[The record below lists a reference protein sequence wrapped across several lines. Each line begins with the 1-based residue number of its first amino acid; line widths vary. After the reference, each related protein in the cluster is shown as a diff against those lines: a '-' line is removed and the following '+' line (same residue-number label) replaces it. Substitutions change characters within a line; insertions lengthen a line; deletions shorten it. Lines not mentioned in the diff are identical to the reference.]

1 MSYQLTAL
9 AIESDLKPND
19 RLVFIAL
26 AHCANDTTSFCE
38 KTGSWKCWPS
48 IDRIARFTSLSE
60 SSIRRSLKSLVS
72 LGIVQISQR
81 PQSHHRNLSNVYT
94 LFQPGKPAND
104 SGICVPEEVA
114 PAELRP
120 VKTQENSSEQVGV
133 RVTATPS
140 GEGVTLVGEGVRV
153 TPKQIKQTHNKN
165 NLLPREEFDPR
176 IPPNFVEPTAWR
188 DYIKILL
195 RRGKSLPDQLQHSA
209 QGDFLGAFDPAMQI
223 KIVQQSLRNG
233 WISLHPVGNVRAFK
247 ALGKKPES
255 SRRPLWEDLT
265 DRSWA
270 V

>member
-1 MSYQLTAL
+1 MSYKLTAL

-26 AHCANDTTSFCE
+26 AHCANDSKSFCA
-38 KTGSWKCWPS
+38 TTQSWKCWPS
-48 IDRIARFTSLSE
+48 IDRLVRYTSLSE
-60 SSIRRSLKSLVS
+60 SSIRRALKSLATA
-72 LGIVQISQR
+72 GIVQISHR
-81 PQSHHRNLSNVYT
+81 PQPGHRNLSNVYT
-94 LFQPGKPAND
+94 LFNPGRPAND
-104 SGICVPEEVA
+104 SVACVREEVA
-114 PAELRP
+114 PSELRSS
-120 VKTQENSSEQVGV
+120 KETENCSAPMGV
-133 RVTATPS
+133 IPAPTPT
-140 GEGVTLVGEGVRV
+140 GEGVTKIWEGVSV
-153 TPKQIKQTHNKN
+153 TPEQIKQTNNKN
-165 NLLPREEFDPR
+165 NLLPREQFDPR

-209 QGDFLGAFDPAMQI
+209 QGEFLGAFDPAMQI

-233 WISLHPVGNVRAFK
+233 WISLHPVENVRAFK
-247 ALGKKPES
+247 AFGKKPES

>member
-9 AIESDLKPND
+9 AIESDLNPND

-48 IDRIARFTSLSE
+48 IDRIMRFTRLSE
-60 SSIRRSLKSLVS
+60 SSIRRALKSLAAI
-72 LGIVQISQR
+72 GIVQISRR
-81 PQSHHRNLSNVYT
+81 PQTHHRNLSNVYT
-94 LFQPGKPAND
+94 LFNPGKPAND
-104 SGICVPEEVA
+104 SATCTREEAA

-120 VKTQENSSEQVGV
+120 VKAPENCSDQVGV

-140 GEGVTLVGEGVRV
+140 KEGVTLNGEGVIL
-153 TPKQIKQTHNKN
+153 TPKEIKQTNNKN
-165 NLLPREEFDPR
+165 DLLPHEQFDPR
-176 IPPNFVEPTAWR
+176 IPPNFVEPTAWS

-195 RRGKSLPDQLQHSA
+195 SKGKPLPDELQHSA
-209 QGDFLGAFDPAMQI
+209 QGEFLAAFDPAIQI

-233 WISLHPVGNVRAFK
+233 WISLHPVANVRV
-247 ALGKKPES
+247 LNKKPVS